1 MKLKSFFFAGILT
14 ASLTVP
20 ALAGNAPTVEP
31 MPEFSAADMQ
41 MLFEQDAMPIQLAVL
56 SRQEMTETEGALLV
70 GFVVGGGVSFV
81 VYAVGNSYFAQPIT
95 WQGSLLAFGTGALTG
110 GVGGALIRASG
121 GGIAGNIAWRPNMF
135 GANFGFSQY
144 SNYKGW

>member
-56 SRQEMTETEGALLV
+56 SRQEMTETEG
-70 GFVVGGGVSFV
+70 
-81 VYAVGNSYFAQPIT
+81 
-95 WQGSLLAFGTGALTG
+95 
-110 GVGGALIRASG
+110 RC
-121 GGIAGNIAWRPNMF
+121 
-135 GANFGFSQY
+135 
-144 SNYKGW
+144 